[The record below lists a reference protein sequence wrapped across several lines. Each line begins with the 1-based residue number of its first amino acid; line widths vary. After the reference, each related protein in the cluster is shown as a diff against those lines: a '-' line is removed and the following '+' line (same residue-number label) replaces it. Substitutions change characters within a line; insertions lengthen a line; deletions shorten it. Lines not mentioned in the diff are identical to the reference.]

1 MNEKIKDLIALY
13 EKMLSKYDA
22 KENPN
27 EAITCGKRYIL
38 KMVINDLRDTLEEV

>member
-1 MNEKIKDLIALY
+1 MNEKIKDLLALY
-13 EKMLSKYDA
+13 EAMLVKYEA

-38 KMVINDLRDTLEEV
+38 KMVINDLRDVLEED